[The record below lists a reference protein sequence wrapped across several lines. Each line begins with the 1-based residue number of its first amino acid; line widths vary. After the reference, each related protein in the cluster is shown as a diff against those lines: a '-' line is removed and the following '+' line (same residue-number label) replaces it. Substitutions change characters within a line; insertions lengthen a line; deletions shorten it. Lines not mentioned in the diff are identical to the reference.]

1 VVLANGICPPLEA
14 EALADLFGLDL
25 DAEGFLSAESATDA
39 SRGLFVSG
47 TAKRPMRI
55 EECLEDA
62 SAVSRQVIQHLGAR
76 L

>member
-1 VVLANGICPPLEA
+1 
-14 EALADLFGLDL
+14 
-25 DAEGFLSAESATDA
+25 
-39 SRGLFVSG
+39 
-47 TAKRPMRI
+47 MRI